1 MGANDDGDPNC
12 VVQPDFTV
20 NKMVAEIRT
29 NAGAIVTQYTYD
41 DIIEAYVV
49 SSDENGNFFKTISL
63 QTLGTTTT
71 PAVGFSVPVDASN
84 TYVDFRIGNKVYVKL
99 KNQYTDI
106 NYGSLRIGGIYVN
119 SYNEGAVGRLSK

>member
-1 MGANDDGDPNC
+1 
-12 VVQPDFTV
+12 
-20 NKMVAEIRT
+20 MVAEIRT

-49 SSDENGNFFKTISL
+49 SSDENGNFFKTIL

-99 KNQYTDI
+99 KISN
-106 NYGSLRIGGIYVN
+106 
-119 SYNEGAVGRLSK
+119 

>member
-1 MGANDDGDPNC
+1 LTVFIAIFFGCANDATEIPKLRC
-12 VVQPDFTV
+12 TQPDFTV

-49 SSDENGNFFKTISL
+49 SSDENGNFFKAISL

-71 PAVGFSVPVDASN
+71 
-84 TYVDFRIGNKVYVKL
+84 L
-99 KNQYTDI
+99 Q
-106 NYGSLRIGGIYVN
+106 
-119 SYNEGAVGRLSK
+119 

>member
-1 MGANDDGDPNC
+1 MMTEIPKLRC
-12 VVQPDFTV
+12 TQPDFTV

-49 SSDENGNFFKTISL
+49 SSDENGNFFKAISL

-71 PAVGFSVPVDASN
+71 LQGLA
-84 TYVDFRIGNKVYVKL
+84 YL
-99 KNQYTDI
+99 
-106 NYGSLRIGGIYVN
+106 
-119 SYNEGAVGRLSK
+119 